1 MYFFLS
7 SQIYTGRYRPPH
19 ARKNP
24 VVTQDDCLENIEVG
38 SFVAVN
44 LSNCDK
50 VPVLGKVLEASAD
63 RVKVHYWKGSFK
75 GKWSPHNAPRTRTAW
90 VDDLPK
96 ECIILCSFSLTEGNK
111 LFPSTRKH
119 LQDEYKRL
127 GKI

>member
-1 MYFFLS
+1 M
-7 SQIYTGRYRPPH
+7 
-19 ARKNP
+19 
-24 VVTQDDCLENIEVG
+24 
-38 SFVAVN
+38 AVN

-75 GKWSPHNAPRTRTAW
+75 GKRSPHNVTRTRTAW

-96 ECIILCSFSLTEGNK
+96 ECIILCSVSLTEGNK

-119 LQDEYKRL
+119 FQDEYKRL